1 MRQTSPFHLLGH
13 YREWLRLPAISPS
26 LILEG
31 QASDFGWA
39 HAYRSGF
46 PSSEVWDVIDFFGW
60 DEQGVLLKLFS
71 PLDTDERVVPVFHG
85 PLAQATL
92 ERGVVS

>member
-1 MRQTSPFHLLGH
+1 M
-13 YREWLRLPAISPS
+13 
-26 LILEG
+26 G
-31 QASDFGWA
+31 Q
-39 HAYRSGF
+39 
-46 PSSEVWDVIDFFGW
+46 
-60 DEQGVLLKLFS
+60 EQGVLLKLFS